1 MSKLNI
7 AKRLALL
14 LSLLMVFTASVFPT
28 LAYVITQT
36 HSVVNTFLPTTYPV
50 GQLTLSKAVEHSL
63 GLDYIIPDAIEFLFD
78 ITLGEEY
85 AGKKLTTDSGDEL
98 IADSNGN
105 VSVSV
110 KPGSSLTL
118 NDIFEGTDVKIT
130 EHQTLPG
137 FTVKDGEVTKNAVI
151 VADSVVNVDY
161 INVYAPANAENTV
174 TLKGEKIL
182 QGRPW
187 QDGDKFTFLLEYHDG
202 ESWISLG
209 TQSVE
214 FDPDDANFNKFDFT
228 AQLSDV
234 AFDAV
239 GVYAFRMTEQE
250 GTDETIAYD
259 STVNYF
265 NITVADHNMDGKFE
279 ISSVVAS
286 ENATASENEANGTY
300 SVNVVF
306 NNTYEFTPPQP
317 PVEGSASSRI
327 TVKKTVKNVG
337 AEAIGPE
344 NFEFVLENIDSGD
357 KITLKTDKNGLAV
370 FDLLYTEEDIG
381 THNYKLYEVNTGLA
395 DVTYSEKVYDVT
407 ITVSRNED
415 GIMSADVLVDGEKT
429 GDAVAVFENI
439 YDKEVVIPPT
449 GDTLLIV
456 LVALFAVSAL
466 AIRFIKRKRA

>member
-14 LSLLMVFTASVFPT
+14 LSLMMVFTASVFPT

-161 INVYAPANAENTV
+161 INVYAPANAESELAGRASTKLRSSPSSAPCPV
-174 TLKGEKIL
+174 TKVSN
-182 QGRPW
+182 P
-187 QDGDKFTFLLEYHDG
+187 
-202 ESWISLG
+202 
-209 TQSVE
+209 
-214 FDPDDANFNKFDFT
+214 
-228 AQLSDV
+228 
-234 AFDAV
+234 
-239 GVYAFRMTEQE
+239 
-250 GTDETIAYD
+250 
-259 STVNYF
+259 
-265 NITVADHNMDGKFE
+265 
-279 ISSVVAS
+279 
-286 ENATASENEANGTY
+286 
-300 SVNVVF
+300 
-306 NNTYEFTPPQP
+306 
-317 PVEGSASSRI
+317 
-327 TVKKTVKNVG
+327 
-337 AEAIGPE
+337 
-344 NFEFVLENIDSGD
+344 
-357 KITLKTDKNGLAV
+357 TL
-370 FDLLYTEEDIG
+370 
-381 THNYKLYEVNTGLA
+381 
-395 DVTYSEKVYDVT
+395 
-407 ITVSRNED
+407 R
-415 GIMSADVLVDGEKT
+415 
-429 GDAVAVFENI
+429 
-439 YDKEVVIPPT
+439 
-449 GDTLLIV
+449 
-456 LVALFAVSAL
+456 
-466 AIRFIKRKRA
+466 